1 MRVVITGGG
10 TGGHIYPALA
20 IAHQL
25 KDKHNDLEI
34 LYIGSQK
41 GLERQIVSQAGL
53 PYQFIDVE
61 GLKRQFSIKAV
72 KTAWLALSS
81 ILKARKIL
89 AQFRPDVVIGTGGYV
104 VVPVIFAA
112 RLLKIK
118 TGILELDA
126 HTGLAN
132 RMVMRRVDT
141 VMLGMKNQGE
151 SLQKAKRVV
160 LTGNPRATEVAN
172 WSKEQ
177 IEKCRLSFGL
187 DQRMPVITIVSGSRG
202 AKPINEA
209 VKKWLS
215 NLDQLPYRVIWITG
229 EVHFKEIYEAF
240 GTDVLFDG
248 NVTILPYYHDMPS
261 LLYHTTV
268 IVCRAGAT
276 TLAEITS
283 LGIPAI
289 LIPSPYVTHRHQ
301 DRNAS
306 VLVEEGAAI
315 HLPEDKLDD
324 LTLQQTLQS
333 LIQSE
338 SKRDAMHHASLKIG
352 KIDALDRIDEEIMH
366 LLS

>member
-177 IEKCRLSFGL
+177 T
-187 DQRMPVITIVSGSRG
+187 MH
-202 AKPINEA
+202 
-209 VKKWLS
+209 S
-215 NLDQLPYRVIWITG
+215 NIRSD
-229 EVHFKEIYEAF
+229 
-240 GTDVLFDG
+240 
-248 NVTILPYYHDMPS
+248 
-261 LLYHTTV
+261 
-268 IVCRAGAT
+268 
-276 TLAEITS
+276 
-283 LGIPAI
+283 
-289 LIPSPYVTHRHQ
+289 
-301 DRNAS
+301 
-306 VLVEEGAAI
+306 
-315 HLPEDKLDD
+315 
-324 LTLQQTLQS
+324 
-333 LIQSE
+333 
-338 SKRDAMHHASLKIG
+338 
-352 KIDALDRIDEEIMH
+352 
-366 LLS
+366 